1 MANSHL
7 LQILIGQ
14 IGAKKQRRL
23 SHSLLLTKDELPGDD
38 WIASRRL
45 SWRIGAFSDEP
56 VRRRAWKEGLFT
68 AVQGYRQMGTKEH
81 VRVQVFL
88 LANENDAQILIREV
102 RSREIVK
109 PNVFIL
115 NDRQVAGPGIIWEC
129 WRRSTLNLTSKQKWG
144 MGKNWRFYGAV
155 NSVAILVNA
164 SGFNGFWTWEKVL
177 PPNYSFRREDSR
189 LGERELKTN
198 ESTLR

>member
-115 NDRQVAGPGIIWEC
+115 NDRQVAGPELFGVLEAQYFE
-129 WRRSTLNLTSKQKWG
+129 SDVETKVG

-164 SGFNGFWTWEKVL
+164 SGFNGFWTWEKVYPL
-177 PPNYSFRREDSR
+177 ITHLEEKIRASAN
-189 LGERELKTN
+189 GN
-198 ESTLR
+198 